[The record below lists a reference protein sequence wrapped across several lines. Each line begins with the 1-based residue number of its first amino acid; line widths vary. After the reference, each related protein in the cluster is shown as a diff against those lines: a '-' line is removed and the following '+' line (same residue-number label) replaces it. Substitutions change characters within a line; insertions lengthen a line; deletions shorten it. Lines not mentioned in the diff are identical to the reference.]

1 MTPRSP
7 KPTIFYLLVYR
18 YISLYPIKKATKKIM
33 MKKQD
38 DRVDEE
44 FGKKSHTKK
53 NVTK

>member
-1 MTPRSP
+1 
-7 KPTIFYLLVYR
+7 
-18 YISLYPIKKATKKIM
+18 

-53 NVTK
+53 NVTKWDGSKLLFEIYEITKLSRITPIDN